1 MTLAK
6 FNHEKDQRFA
16 IHHILLRSAWLA
28 DDVMRELSLGASFEE
43 LAEEY
48 SACLSATNQGFT
60 GLHLLDQ
67 LPETLRIALLT
78 DNGRNPYVGP
88 VKTQFGF
95 HILKSFQVTDPTH
108 ASSHE
113 NDHRENPEKTD
124 EYPLDDNTYLAIEE
138 APEAQTP
145 EAPAP
150 EALAPETRASG
161 TDVQIMGVEDTEPQN
176 KEEITS
182 EPSDLNSRKGDD
194 SPSS

>member
-1 MTLAK
+1 MTLAQ
-6 FNHEKDQRFA
+6 FNHEKDQRIA

-60 GLHLLDQ
+60 GLHLLDH

-88 VKTQFGF
+88 VKTPFGF
-95 HILKSFQVTDPTH
+95 HILKSCQIIDP
-108 ASSHE
+108 SHE
-113 NDHRENPEKTD
+113 NSLETRLETTDENPPTD
-124 EYPLDDNTYLAIEE
+124 HPFSAIEE
-138 APEAQTP
+138 ALETLPTQTD
-145 EAPAP
+145 EQMM
-150 EALAPETRASG
+150 E
-161 TDVQIMGVEDTEPQN
+161 IEDTGLQN
-176 KEEITS
+176 REDKTS
-182 EPSDLNSRKGDD
+182 EPKGLGRNNGDN

>member
-1 MTLAK
+1 MTLAT

-48 SACLSATNQGFT
+48 SACLSATNQGFA

-124 EYPLDDNTYLAIEE
+124 EYPLDENTYLAIEE
-138 APEAQTP
+138 V
-145 EAPAP
+145 P

-161 TDVQIMGVEDTEPQN
+161 TDVQIICVEDTEPQN